1 MDKFQGLYKEEFKL
15 RFASRLE
22 RTYSRAIDHTSDVE
36 KYIVLGDMLREEAM
50 LDWKSVKAKLR
61 KGSKQVYYFSM
72 EFLLGR
78 MLVNNLINL
87 NIYEPVKDGLSELG
101 IELANLIE
109 VEDDQGLGNGGLG
122 RLAACFMDSIA
133 SLGYAGHGNTIR
145 YSFGFFNQRF
155 ENGYQVEYPQP
166 WLSDSKNVWE
176 VRKPNDRVE
185 VKFYGKVV
193 LDSQLRPTLTNYV
206 PVDAVAYDMPLIGY
220 QNGVT
225 NKLRM
230 WSAEPNMNV
239 PYPHFQHYEHQVRE
253 ISDVLYPDDSTRDGK
268 ILRLKQQYFFSA
280 AGLAYIIKNVF
291 KEAKTL
297 DTLADRVVIQIND
310 THPAILVAELMRVLM
325 DEYGY
330 TWDKAWPIVTKT
342 LAYTNHTIL
351 AEALEKWDVDIMK
364 ELLPRIFMIIE
375 EIDVRFVEQ
384 LKKQG
389 KSDEMIDTLRIIRNN
404 RIHMA
409 HLAIIG
415 CFSVNGVAAL
425 HTEILKTTALKHFYA
440 LYPEKFNNK
449 TNGVTHRRWLL
460 NCNPLLSNEI
470 SRQIGESWIAETTH
484 LKRLERSSILPELR
498 EIKRGNKER
507 FADYIKARQGLVLNL
522 DSIFDVQIK
531 RLHAYKRQLMN
542 ALHIIYLYDKLRQDK
557 AFYDQFSPQ
566 TFIFGAKAAP
576 SYVFAKQV
584 IKLINSIANKVNND
598 PQVNQKLMVVFI
610 ENYNV
615 SSAEIV
621 IPAADVSEQISLAG
635 KEASGTGNM
644 KFQMN
649 GALTIGTMDGANVEI
664 FDLVGDD
671 NIFIFGLTTD
681 QVVVKRHDYQPR
693 ILIDKSPVLQSILA
707 RLTPAFF
714 EDAKPGDFD
723 SILEEL
729 YNRDEYMVIEDFESY
744 RVAQEKLNHAYKDQT
759 KWDQMC
765 LVNIARSGFF
775 STDRTIQQYVDDI
788 WKLDKVS

>member
-1 MDKFQGLYKEEFKL
+1 MDKFQELYKEEFKL

-36 KYIVLGDMLREEAM
+36 KYIVLGEMLREEAM

-87 NIYEPVKDGLSELG
+87 KIYEPVKDGLAELG
-101 IELANLIE
+101 IELGNLIE

-193 LDSQLRPTLTNYV
+193 LDAQLRPTLTNYV

-230 WSAEPNMNV
+230 WAAEPNMNV
-239 PYPHFQHYEHQVRE
+239 PYPYFQRYENEVRD

-297 DTLADRVVIQIND
+297 DTLAERVVIQIND

-325 DEYGY
+325 DEYSY

-351 AEALEKWDVDIMK
+351 AEALEKWDVDIMN
-364 ELLPRIFMIIE
+364 ELLPRIYMIIE
-375 EIDVRFVEQ
+375 EIDARFVEE
-384 LKKQG
+384 LKRQG
-389 KSDEMIDTLRIIRNN
+389 TTDELIHSLRVIKDN

-425 HTEILKTTALKHFYA
+425 HTEILKSTALKHFYA

-460 NCNPLLSNEI
+460 NCNPLLSDEI
-470 SRQIGESWIAETTH
+470 TNQIGDSWIAETTH

-498 EIKRGNKER
+498 QIKRGNKER
-507 FADYIKARQGLVLNL
+507 FAEYIKTRQGLELNI

-542 ALHIIYLYDKLRQDK
+542 ALHIIYLYDKLKQDK
-557 AFYDQFSPQ
+557 AFYDSFHPQ

-584 IKLINSIANKVNND
+584 IKLINSIAHKVNND
-598 PQVNQKLMVVFI
+598 PEVNNKLMVVFI

-664 FDLVGDD
+664 FELVGED

-681 QVVVKRHDYQPR
+681 EVTIKRHDYQPR
-693 ILIDKSPVLQSILA
+693 ILIDKNPILQAILA
-707 RLTPAFF
+707 RLNPEFF
-714 EDAKPGDFD
+714 HDAKAGDFD
-723 SILEEL
+723 AILEEL

-744 RVAQEKLNHAYKDQT
+744 RLAQERLNIAYKDPSN
-759 KWDQMC
+759 WDQMC

-775 STDRTIQQYVDDI
+775 STDRTIQQYVDEI

>member
-1 MDKFQGLYKEEFKL
+1 MDKFQELYKEDFKL
-15 RFASRLE
+15 RFISRLE
-22 RTYSRAIDHTSDVE
+22 RTYSRGIDFTSDVE
-36 KYIVLGDMLREEAM
+36 KYIVLGEMLREEAM
-50 LDWKSVKAKLR
+50 LDWKSVKAKLK

-72 EFLLGR
+72 EFLMGR

-101 IELANLIE
+101 IELANLLE

-166 WLSDSKNVWE
+166 WLADSKNVWE

-185 VKFYGKVV
+185 VKFYGKVT
-193 LDSQLRPTLTNYV
+193 LDSQLRPTLTDYV
-206 PVDAVAYDMPLIGY
+206 PVDAIAYDMPLIGY
-220 QNGVT
+220 HNGVT

-230 WSAEPNMNV
+230 WSAEPSMNV
-239 PYPHFQHYEHQVRE
+239 PYPYFQQYENEVRD
-253 ISDVLYPDDSTRDGK
+253 ISDVLYPDDSTREGK

-280 AGLAYIIKNVF
+280 AGLAYIVKNVF
-291 KEAKTL
+291 KETKTL
-297 DTLADRVVIQIND
+297 DLLPDRVVIQIND

-330 TWDKAWPIVTKT
+330 TWDMAWPIVTKT

-351 AEALEKWDVDIMK
+351 AEALEKWDADIMN
-364 ELLPRIFMIIE
+364 ELLPRIYMIIE
-375 EIDVRFVEQ
+375 EIDNRLVQELTALGKDDAFIDSVRI
-384 LKKQG
+384 LKHG
-389 KSDEMIDTLRIIRNN
+389 RIY
-404 RIHMA
+404 MA
-409 HLAIIG
+409 HLAIVG
-415 CFSVNGVAAL
+415 SFSVNGVAAL
-425 HTEILKTTALKHFYA
+425 HTEILKSVALKHFYE
-440 LYPEKFNNK
+440 LYPKKFNNK

-460 NCNPLLSNEI
+460 NCNPNLSNEI
-470 SRQIGESWIAETTH
+470 TRQIGDSWVYDTNH
-484 LKRLERSSILPELR
+484 LKRLERSTILPELAT
-498 EIKRGNKER
+498 IKRANKQR
-507 FADYIKARQGLVLNL
+507 FADYIKTRQGIELNI

-542 ALHIIYLYDKLRQDK
+542 AMHIMYLYEKLKSDKT
-557 AFYDQFSPQ
+557 FYQQFHPQ

-598 PQVNQKLMVVFI
+598 PAVNQKLTVLFV

-615 SSAEIV
+615 SSAEV
-621 IPAADVSEQISLAG
+621 LIPAADISEQISLAG

-649 GALTIGTMDGANVEI
+649 GALTMGTLDGANVEI
-664 FDLVGDD
+664 SELVGDD

-681 QVVVKRHDYQPR
+681 EVTAKRPTYQPR
-693 ILIDKSPVLQSILA
+693 ILIDKNPILQQILGNMNA
-707 RLTPAFF
+707 NYFD
-714 EDAKPGDFD
+714 DAKPGDFD
-723 SILEEL
+723 AILEEL

-744 RVAQEKLNHAYKDQT
+744 INAQAKANKAYHDQET
-759 KWDQMC
+759 WQQMC

-788 WKLDKVS
+788 WKLDKIT

>member
-1 MDKFQGLYKEEFKL
+1 MDKFQELYKEEFKL

-22 RTYSRAIDHTSDVE
+22 RTYSRAIDFTSDVE
-36 KYIVLGDMLREEAM
+36 KYIVLGEMLREEAM
-50 LDWKSVKAKLR
+50 LDWKNVKAKLR

-87 NIYEPVKDGLSELG
+87 NIYEPVRDGLAELG
-101 IELANLIE
+101 IELANIVE

-185 VKFYGKVV
+185 VKFFGKVV
-193 LDSQLRPTLTNYV
+193 LDSQLRPTLTDYI

-230 WSAEPNMNV
+230 WAAEPNMNV
-239 PYPHFQHYEHQVRE
+239 PYPYFQQYENEVRD
-253 ISDVLYPDDSTRDGK
+253 ISDVLYPDDSTREGK

-280 AGLAYIIKNVF
+280 AGLAYIIKNIF

-297 DTLADRVVIQIND
+297 DNLADRVVIQIND

-325 DEYGY
+325 DEYSY
-330 TWDKAWPIVTKT
+330 TWDNAWPIVTKT

-351 AEALEKWDVDIMK
+351 AEALEKWDVDIMN
-364 ELLPRIFMIIE
+364 ELLPRIYMIIE
-375 EIDVRFVEQ
+375 EIDARFVEE

-389 KSDEMIDTLRIIRNN
+389 KSDELIESLRVIKNN

-460 NCNPLLSNEI
+460 NCNPLLSDEI
-470 SRQIGESWIAETTH
+470 SNQIGDSWIGETTH

-498 EIKRGNKER
+498 HIKRGNKER
-507 FADYIKARQGLVLNL
+507 FAEYIKTRQGLELNI

-542 ALHIIYLYDKLRQDK
+542 ALHIIYLYDKLKQDK
-557 AFYDQFSPQ
+557 AFYDNFHPQ

-584 IKLINSIANKVNND
+584 IKLINSIAAKVNND
-598 PQVNQKLMVVFI
+598 TDVNQKLMVVFI

-664 FDLVGDD
+664 FDLVGDE
-671 NIFIFGLTTD
+671 NIFIFGMTTEE
-681 QVVVKRHDYQPR
+681 VTVKRHDYQPR
-693 ILIDKSPVLQSILA
+693 ILIDKNPLLQSILA
-707 RLTPAFF
+707 RLHTDFF
-714 EDAKPGDFD
+714 EDARPGDFD
-723 SILEEL
+723 AILEEL

-744 RVAQEKLNHAYKDQT
+744 RVAQEKLNAAYKDQEN
-759 KWDQMC
+759 WDKMC

-775 STDRTIQQYVDDI
+775 STDRTIQQYVDEI

>member
-1 MDKFQGLYKEEFKL
+1 MDKFQELYKEEFKL

-22 RTYSRAIDHTSDVE
+22 RTYSRAIDFTSDVE
-36 KYIVLGDMLREEAM
+36 KYIVLGEMLREEAM
-50 LDWKSVKAKLR
+50 LDWKNVKAKLR

-87 NIYEPVKDGLSELG
+87 NIYEPVRDGLSELG
-101 IELANLIE
+101 IELANIVE

-185 VKFYGKVV
+185 VKFFGKVV
-193 LDSQLRPTLTNYV
+193 LDSQLRPTLTDYI

-230 WSAEPNMNV
+230 WAAEPNMNV
-239 PYPHFQHYEHQVRE
+239 PYPYFQQYENEVRD
-253 ISDVLYPDDSTRDGK
+253 ISDVLYPDDSTREGK

-280 AGLAYIIKNVF
+280 AGLAYIIKNIF

-297 DTLADRVVIQIND
+297 DNLADRVVIQIND

-325 DEYGY
+325 DEYSY
-330 TWDKAWPIVTKT
+330 TWDNAWPIVTKT

-351 AEALEKWDVDIMK
+351 AEALEKWDVDIMN
-364 ELLPRIFMIIE
+364 ELLPRIYMIIE
-375 EIDVRFVEQ
+375 EIDARFVEE

-389 KSDEMIDTLRIIRNN
+389 KSDELIESLRVIKNN

-460 NCNPLLSNEI
+460 NCNPLLSDEI
-470 SRQIGESWIAETTH
+470 TNQIGDSWIGETTH

-498 EIKRGNKER
+498 HIKRGNKER
-507 FADYIKARQGLVLNL
+507 FAEYIKTRQGLELNI

-542 ALHIIYLYDKLRQDK
+542 ALHIIYLYDKLKQDK
-557 AFYDQFSPQ
+557 AFYDNFHPQ

-584 IKLINSIANKVNND
+584 IKLINSIAAKVNND
-598 PQVNQKLMVVFI
+598 PDVNQKLMVVFI

-664 FDLVGDD
+664 FDLVGDE
-671 NIFIFGLTTD
+671 NIFIFGMTTEE
-681 QVVVKRHDYQPR
+681 VTVKRHDYQPR
-693 ILIDKSPVLQSILA
+693 ILIDKNPLLQSILA
-707 RLTPAFF
+707 RLHTDFF
-714 EDAKPGDFD
+714 EDARPGDFD
-723 SILEEL
+723 AILEEL

-744 RVAQEKLNHAYKDQT
+744 RVAQEKLNAAYKDQEN
-759 KWDQMC
+759 WDKMC

-775 STDRTIQQYVDDI
+775 STDRTIQQYVDEI